1 MDRRIEEI
9 NEAADYLKKRLGDF
23 KPQVGIILGSGLG
36 KLGEKIEAQGIIP
49 YTEIPNFVKSTVI
62 GHKGNFIYGRLGGKN
77 VVAMQGRFHYY
88 EGYPMEKVT
97 LPVRAM
103 SQLGIDTVLV
113 SNAAGGIN
121 KNFKIGDLMIIDDHI
136 NLMPNPLMGSNIDEL
151 GIRFPDMSC
160 AYDRTLILQTE
171 IIAERLGYKLQKG
184 VYLANSGPSYET
196 PAEIRFY
203 SAIGADAVGM
213 STVPEVI
220 AARHCGVK
228 VFGMSIITNE
238 ANYVV
243 SVNKPNNGEDV
254 VRIADAAADKMSLL
268 FEKLIEAI

>member
-1 MDRRIEEI
+1 MDTRIEEI
-9 NEAADYLKKRLGDF
+9 REAAEYLKKRLGDF
-23 KPQVGIILGSGLG
+23 KPQIGIILGSGLG
-36 KLGEKIEAQGIIP
+36 KLGEKIEAEGVIP
-49 YTEIPNFVKSTVI
+49 YTEIPNFVRSTAI

-103 SQLGIDTVLV
+103 SQLGIEVIFV

-121 KNFKIGDLMIIDDHI
+121 RDFKIGDLMVIDDHI

-151 GIRFPDMSC
+151 GVRFPDMSC
-160 AYDRTLILQTE
+160 AYDRDLIARAEQIAAELGITL
-171 IIAERLGYKLQKG
+171 KKG

-203 SAIGADAVGM
+203 SSIGADAVGM

-220 AARHCGVK
+220 AARHCDVK

-238 ANYVV
+238 ANFKVCE
-243 SVNKPNNGEDV
+243 NKPNNGADV
-254 VRIADAAADKMSLL
+254 VRIADAAADKMSLI
-268 FEKLIEAI
+268 FEKLIASI

>member
-1 MDRRIEEI
+1 MDKRIIEI
-9 NEAADYLKKRLGDF
+9 NEAAAYLKERLGGF

-36 KLGEKIEAQGIIP
+36 KLGEKIEAEGVIP
-49 YTEIPNFVKSTVI
+49 YTEIPNFMRSTVI

-103 SQLGIDTVLV
+103 SQLGIETLFV
-113 SNAAGGIN
+113 SNAAGGLN
-121 KNFKIGDLMIIDDHI
+121 KDFKIGDLMIIDDHI

-151 GIRFPDMSC
+151 GVRFPDMSC
-160 AYDRTLILQTE
+160 AYDRKLVAKAE
-171 IIAERLGYKLQKG
+171 AIAEELGIKVKKG

-203 SAIGADAVGM
+203 ATIGADAVGM

-220 AARHCGVK
+220 AARHCDIR

-238 ANYVV
+238 ANYTVTD
-243 SVNKPNNGEDV
+243 NKPNNGEDV
-254 VRIADAAADKMSLL
+254 VRIADAAAGRMSLI
-268 FEKLIEAI
+268 FERLIESL